1 MKLPIL
7 LETRSH
13 STNIFGDSLK
23 RHYWQEIDF
32 WLACLVGVVF
42 WISFKLLDLGIPNS
56 PPSTHV
62 ATTLYIL
69 VLVFPILEE
78 IVFRG
83 LIQDSIHK
91 LIENAQLRTILVW
104 PISNPNLLT
113 SFCFS
118 LSHMWSHSALWA
130 LATLFPSLV
139 FGYFKD
145 KYQSLYPAILLHIF
159 YNLGFYIIL

>member
-13 STNIFGDSLK
+13 SKNIFGDSPK

-42 WISFKLLDLGIPNS
+42 WVSLTLLDLGISYSAP
-56 PPSTHV
+56 TTRV
-62 ATTLYIL
+62 TTTLYIL
-69 VLVFPILEE
+69 VIVFPILEE

-83 LIQDSIHK
+83 LIQDSIRK
-91 LIENAQLRTILVW
+91 LLENAQLKTVLLW

-113 SFCFS
+113 SLCFS

-145 KYQSLYPAILLHIF
+145 KYQSLYPSILLHIF